1 MKRTTFTLD
10 LSKYRKLTQALGTMG
25 RTYAL
30 LSATTLAAFLLVVA
44 VGYGQTRMNASPAS
58 SMKGLAASVSN
69 EFFLDMMGLEVPHL
83 AEQKDAASTFS
94 QKNVFGF
101 MFRMLTDINLNDPKT
116 LLARE
121 IPGLGL
127 DNSYLLRK
135 PNGAEVGEGPVE
147 YAPANTQ
154 NGGQPQGPAGQGG
167 VSPAATGSPAP
178 SATPSPAAS
187 GAATASPSPAP
198 ASHPTTDGKKVVLIY
213 HSHNRESWVPEL
225 GLSDKDMN
233 KAQDSKKNITLV
245 GKELADRLED
255 KGIGAVHYNT
265 DYATAIDQYNWYY
278 SYKYSSKTVKEAFA
292 ANPDIQFVFDLHRDD
307 STKDKSTL
315 TVDGKS
321 YAKVFFIIG
330 QKNPNWEKNE
340 AFATQLQEKL
350 EKKMKGLSRGIW
362 AKSAHDGNA
371 EYNQSLSPNSILIE
385 IGGVFNTLE
394 ECKRTAGVLADVISD
409 MYWDAT
415 KVNAPAP
422 AGAKTN

>member
-10 LSKYRKLTQALGTMG
+10 LSKYRKLMQTLGIMG
-25 RTYAL
+25 KTYAM
-30 LSATTLAAFLLVVA
+30 LSAATLLVFLLVVA
-44 VGYGQTRMNASPAS
+44 VGFGQSRLNASPAS

-69 EFFLDMMGLEVPHL
+69 GFFLDMMGLEVPHL

-94 QKNVFGF
+94 QKNVFSF
-101 MFRMLTDINLNDPKT
+101 MFRLLTDINPRDPKT

-121 IPGLGL
+121 VPGLGL
-127 DNSYLLRK
+127 DSSYLIRK
-135 PNGAEVGEGPVE
+135 PSNGEVGEGPVE
-147 YAPANTQ
+147 YAPAHTPS
-154 NGGQPQGPAGQGG
+154 NGQQPDPQGPGATQ
-167 VSPAATGSPAP
+167 PAAAASPTPSPSASAAP
-178 SATPSPAAS
+178 SA
-187 GAATASPSPAP
+187 AP
-198 ASHPTTDGKKVVLIY
+198 AKPTTNGKKVVLIY

-225 GLSDKDMN
+225 GLAAKDMN
-233 KAQDSKKNITLV
+233 KAQDAKKNITLV

-255 KGIGAVHYNT
+255 KGVGAAHYGT

-292 ANPDIQFVFDLHRDD
+292 ANPDIKFVFDLHRDD
-307 STKDKSTL
+307 SSKEKSTL

-340 AFATQLQEKL
+340 AFATQIQERL

-394 ECKRTAGVLADVISD
+394 ECKRTAAILADVIAD
-409 MYWDAT
+409 MYWDAA
-415 KVNAPAP
+415 KVDAPAA
-422 AGAKTN
+422 AGAKNS